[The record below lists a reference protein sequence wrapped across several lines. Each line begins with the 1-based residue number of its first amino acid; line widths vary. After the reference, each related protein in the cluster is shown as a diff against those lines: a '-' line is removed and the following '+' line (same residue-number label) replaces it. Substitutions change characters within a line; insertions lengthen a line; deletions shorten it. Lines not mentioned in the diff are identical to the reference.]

1 MSGAIAATALL
12 GPDVAARQRA
22 ALKFTTFIL
31 FACLILQRFGL
42 PFGGG
47 KSFSVVGPIGLA
59 LAGWGV
65 LTGTLA
71 FDRNRLAAYVA
82 LVVLALAGVA
92 WHAMHPGGPMG
103 EVSMISLYQFLLL
116 TAFATVTFAEPVE
129 ERRFCHEVNRWFA
142 VVAVAGVLQ
151 FLLQFVG
158 LRVFAFDG
166 IFPASILFEF
176 GYNSAIPTG
185 IGDTLKSNGLFLVE
199 PSVFSQVMA
208 LALIIEV
215 LALRRMAFLALFITG
230 FLMSFAGTGW
240 IVLASFVAAAA
251 LALGWRGIAIA
262 AGILVVATVVMAI
275 VLTLAPDVGGALG
288 ARMDEISRPATSGHL
303 RFITPFWAL
312 SDALLIE
319 PSAAFIGLGGG
330 ISERM
335 PLAYEYDVNTPIK
348 IALEYGFPALV
359 AYVALFV
366 LGAKSIVQRAILV
379 PVLVM
384 CFVTGAYQQFPPVLF
399 MVLLLVSVARL
410 RTDPAP
416 APR

>member
-1 MSGAIAATALL
+1 MM
-12 GPDVAARQRA
+12 
-22 ALKFTTFIL
+22 L
-31 FACLILQRFGL
+31 FACLIMQRFGL
-42 PFGGG
+42 PFNGS
-47 KSFSVVGPIGLA
+47 KTFSMVGPIGLA

-65 LTGTLA
+65 LNGTLA
-71 FDRNRLAAYVA
+71 FERNRLAAYVA
-82 LVVLALAGVA
+82 LVALTLAGVA
-92 WHAMHPGGPMG
+92 WHALHPGGPMG
-103 EVSMISLYQFLLL
+103 DISMISVYQFLLV
-116 TAFATVTFAEPVE
+116 TSFATVTFAEPVE
-129 ERRFCHEVNRWFA
+129 ERRFCREVNRWFA
-142 VVAVAGVLQ
+142 IVAVAGVLQ

-158 LRVFAFDG
+158 LKVFAFSG
-166 IFPASILFEF
+166 IFPDSILYEF
-176 GYNSAIPTG
+176 GYNSVIPTG

-215 LALRRMAFLALFITG
+215 LALRRVAFLALFTTG
-230 FLMSFAGTGW
+230 FLMSFGGTGW
-240 IVLASFVAAAA
+240 VVLASFVLAAA

-262 AGILVVATVVMAI
+262 GGILVIGTVVMSI
-275 VLTLAPDVGGALG
+275 VLTLAPDVGGAIG

-312 SDALLIE
+312 SDALAIE

-330 ISERM
+330 VSERM
-335 PLAYEYDVNTPIK
+335 PLAYDYDVNTPVK

-359 AYVALFV
+359 AYVLLFV
-366 LGAKSIVQRAILV
+366 LGAKSTMQRAIVV

-410 RTDPAP
+410 RPDQPLAS
-416 APR
+416 R